1 MCTQKRLSPLLLFSY
16 SWILRQVNTV
26 KSIRLHSSVPSHQ
39 SDLSFFLPPPP
50 PIGTLLTTA
59 EPTAVTPP
67 ATAHTP
73 PFTSPT
79 LMPGTAATEVTAVL
93 VRSRLFPPIQVTPLN
108 VAPIAPLV
116 TPYKPP
122 VNRPNM
128 PGCVCGWSLL
138 LSDFKAEKQ
147 KRLSFKDMRNAML
160 CQIPYLITSGFSELL
175 QSCYSYHWESY
186 ANWEH
191 AHLFI

>member
-1 MCTQKRLSPLLLFSY
+1 MCTKTFESSIALFLLMNTTTGKHSEIHMTPLP
-16 SWILRQVNTV
+16 
-26 KSIRLHSSVPSHQ
+26 LHVQ
-39 SDLSFFLPPPP
+39 SDLSFFLPP

-79 LMPGTAATEVTAVL
+79 PIPGTAATEVTAVL

-116 TPYKPP
+116 APYKPP
-122 VNRPNM
+122 ANRPNM

-138 LSDFKAEKQ
+138 LSDFKGEKKNQ
-147 KRLSFKDMRNAML
+147 TPASV
-160 CQIPYLITSGFSELL
+160 LL
-175 QSCYSYHWESY
+175 RFQHI
-186 ANWEH
+186 
-191 AHLFI
+191 FQG